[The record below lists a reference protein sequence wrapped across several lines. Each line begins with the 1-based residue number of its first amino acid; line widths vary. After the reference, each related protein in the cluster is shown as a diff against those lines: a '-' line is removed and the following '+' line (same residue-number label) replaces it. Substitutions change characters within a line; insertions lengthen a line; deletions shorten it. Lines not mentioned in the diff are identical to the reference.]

1 MQIDLNGRR
10 TLVAGVAD
18 DGGFGFAIARA
29 FAECGAEVCVTTW
42 PPAMNVFEMMWR
54 RGKFDASRRLS
65 NGTLFDIAQAF
76 PLDASYDNLDEVP
89 IEVRSARRYAER
101 GDFTIQGLTNAWK
114 HAYGASSLDI
124 VVHCLANGPEV
135 TRPLMDTTRSGYL
148 AAVSASAYS
157 NVSLVRHLAPLMREG
172 GAFLSLSYLASERVV
187 PGYGGGMSSAKA
199 ALESDTRYLSFEAGR
214 RFGIRINAISAGPF
228 ASRAASVTGMIH
240 EIVAY
245 YADNAPLP
253 RRLEPAHVANA
264 AAFLCS
270 PLAAAITGTTLHV
283 DHGLHVMGKGLGP
296 NDLNWLGLEQAVAD
310 IA

>member
-1 MQIDLNGRR
+1 
-10 TLVAGVAD
+10 
-18 DGGFGFAIARA
+18 
-29 FAECGAEVCVTTW
+29 
-42 PPAMNVFEMMWR
+42 
-54 RGKFDASRRLS
+54 
-65 NGTLFDIAQAF
+65 
-76 PLDASYDNLDEVP
+76 
-89 IEVRSARRYAER
+89 
-101 GDFTIQGLTNAWK
+101 
-114 HAYGASSLDI
+114 
-124 VVHCLANGPEV
+124 
-135 TRPLMDTTRSGYL
+135 
-148 AAVSASAYS
+148 
-157 NVSLVRHLAPLMREG
+157 MREG

-253 RRLEPAHVANA
+253 RRLTPDHVANA